1 MYITMERIAPTLP
14 HLSHTQ
20 RSFLALHTQPVYCH
34 RWHFAG
40 TQLRAT
46 GEGGSA
52 TISQGELDALVL
64 AGLLKRGA
72 GFDVCLTEPGRAM
85 LEMCQ

>member
-1 MYITMERIAPTLP
+1 MYITMERMTP

-52 TISQGELDALVL
+52 TISQGELDALVTV
-64 AGLLKRGA
+64 GLLKHGVGCA
-72 GFDVCLTEPGRAM
+72 DYHVTALGREA
-85 LEMCQ
+85 CT